1 MRDVTD
7 NVTAD
12 LPGVERKRGRGRPR
26 TGHAMSNA
34 ERQAAY
40 RARRQAERAADRGVT
55 VTKKPA
61 DVDAYDECRLE
72 VESLRAELVAT
83 CRQVELAES
92 ERNKAFELADLK
104 CDQHQE
110 ALDEV
115 QRLKGV
121 VESERALANHALKS
135 MKLPVTPSNGNPVSF
150 DVMLDLISLAA
161 KANTFEQRR
170 KVRDTVLWF
179 DTFVRARLV
188 SEAQMRAAGEAIYG
202 ERKVVTRKE

>member
-1 MRDVTD
+1 M
-7 NVTAD
+7 
-12 LPGVERKRGRGRPR
+12 
-26 TGHAMSNA
+26 
-34 ERQAAY
+34 
-40 RARRQAERAADRGVT
+40 
-55 VTKKPA
+55 
-61 DVDAYDECRLE
+61 
-72 VESLRAELVAT
+72 RAELVAT

-135 MKLPVTPSNGNPVSF
+135 MKLPVTSSNENPVSF

-161 KANTFEQRR
+161 KANTFEQRQ
-170 KVRDTVLWF
+170 KVRETVLWA
-179 DTFVRARLV
+179 DTFVRAQLV

-202 ERKVVTRKE
+202 ERKVVTCKA